1 MERTLNEALNAE
13 AQRLDKQVGAL
24 RKECHAGLKSVHET
38 MSSMKE
44 INDSK
49 VAAVEDRFKKDL
61 GRLRKMI
68 VLV

>member
-1 MERTLNEALNAE
+1 MR
-13 AQRLDKQVGAL
+13 
-24 RKECHAGLKSVHET
+24 GLKSVHET

-44 INDSK
+44 INDTK